1 MTRKVYTIPTSLWK
15 GIVILIHNAFLNITN
30 DTMVKFIDSKQSF
43 EIIFITITPS
53 LFFPMLLTK
62 KNETL
67 NLSTIWKKPT
77 IYEII
82 HAISFYWNQH
92 KISICKIAHYI
103 INNQHFQ
110 VPKNKLPIKPNG
122 SSISIIYY
130 QHFKQYTLQK

>member
-1 MTRKVYTIPTSLWK
+1 MTRKVYAIPTSLWK

-62 KNETL
+62 KKWNVKPNN
-67 NLSTIWKKPT
+67 NLKKNT

-92 KISICKIAHYI
+92 KISICKVAHYI

-122 SSISIIYY
+122 GSISIIYY